1 VNMSETVLS
10 PPAIAQR
17 RQESQVLIVL
27 RNLRRHTPAV
37 VSLIVIT
44 ILVVVAIF
52 APLLAPY
59 DPTEQDLSRALTAP
73 NRDHLMGTDDL
84 GRDILSRVI
93 VGSRVSLAVAFVAV
107 AILIAIGTAVGV
119 VAGYYHALDGP
130 IMRIVDVL
138 MAIPT
143 IFLILTI
150 VALFGPGLWN
160 TMLVIGLTSW
170 MGTARLVR
178 GQFLALREKEQGH
191 PIEVTGKELRS
202 LFAWKQTDEDYV
214 EGSAA
219 R

>member
-1 VNMSETVLS
+1 
-10 PPAIAQR
+10 
-17 RQESQVLIVL
+17 
-27 RNLRRHTPAV
+27 
-37 VSLIVIT
+37 IT

-178 GQFLALREKEQGH
+178 GQFLALREKEF
-191 PIEVTGKELRS
+191 IEASRAVGTPDWRIITHHMIPNTMSVIIVQATLFISSAIITES
-202 LFAWKQTDEDYV
+202 LLSY
-214 EGSAA
+214 
-219 R
+219 